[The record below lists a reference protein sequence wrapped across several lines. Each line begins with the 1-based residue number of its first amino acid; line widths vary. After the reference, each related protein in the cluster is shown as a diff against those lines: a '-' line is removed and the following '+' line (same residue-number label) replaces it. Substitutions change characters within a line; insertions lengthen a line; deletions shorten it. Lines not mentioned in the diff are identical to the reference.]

1 MFSFENTGFAAGEV
15 EAVNDVLVLPA
26 RHGVE
31 KLPSSS
37 QPTGHSCTPPG
48 DLAQV
53 RAIQVDDEEI
63 EDAHAA
69 VEDNLRAVRRP
80 DGVEVAVGG
89 AGHRKVFT
97 RGQVSD
103 QDAAIDE

>member
-1 MFSFENTGFAAGEV
+1 M
-15 EAVNDVLVLPA
+15 
-26 RHGVE
+26 
-31 KLPSSS
+31 
-37 QPTGHSCTPPG
+37 G